1 MSGVIEL
8 TPDLLRAMP
17 LPRHEEETDKDG
29 RGRVLVIGGS
39 VEVPGAV
46 LLSAIGA
53 LRAGAGKLQI
63 ATCRSAAINLGLA
76 VPEALVTGLDETDE
90 GGIAPAAAALLV
102 KRADR
107 CDAVLI
113 GPGMADQ
120 PAVDALTAA
129 LIAGLRRPT
138 LVLDAAALIGLDQQ
152 VDALREHDGRVVLT
166 PHAGEMAGMLG
177 VDRDEVM
184 ADPEGTVR
192 RAARMLHAVVAL
204 KGTCTLI
211 AAPDGRVWTYGGGG
225 VVLATS
231 GSGDTLAGIVTGLL
245 ARGAAPEVGLLWGVL
260 LHGEAGRVLA
270 RTRGRV
276 GFLARELLAE
286 VPAIM
291 AGLDS
296 EAGESPPSR
305 SGC

>member
-1 MSGVIEL
+1 MSRAVEL
-8 TPDLLRAMP
+8 TPDLLRTMP

-29 RGRVLVIGGS
+29 RGRVMVVGGS

-63 ATCRSAAINLGLA
+63 ATCRSAAVALGLA
-76 VPEALVTGLDETDE
+76 VPEALVVGLDETAK
-90 GGIAPAAAALLV
+90 GGIASGAAEALL
-102 KRADR
+102 KRGDR

-129 LIAGLRRPT
+129 LLAGLRRPT
-138 LVLDAAALIGLDQQ
+138 LVLDAAALIGLDAQ
-152 VDALREHDGRVVLT
+152 VDALAAHDGRVVLT

-177 VDRDEVM
+177 VSRDEV
-184 ADPEGTVR
+184 AANPEGTVR

-204 KGTCTLI
+204 KGSCTLV
-211 AAPDGRVWTYGGGG
+211 ATPDGRLWSYGGGG
-225 VVLATS
+225 VGLATS

-245 ARGAAPEVGLLWGVL
+245 ARGVAPEVGLLWGVL
-260 LHGEAGRVLA
+260 LHGEAGRLLA

-291 AGLDS
+291 AGLEP
-296 EAGESPPSR
+296 EAEEAPLP
-305 SGC
+305 